1 MMEHIPR
8 EFQAIIG
15 CHSDV
20 EIRPLKYHPVS
31 DHGIGW
37 ETFVLMIGI
46 SRKILNIQTL
56 ISEVLICKALEAI
69 CSY

>member
-1 MMEHIPR
+1 MEHIPR
-8 EFQAIIG
+8 EFRAIIG

-37 ETFVLMIGI
+37 GNLCPNDRYY
-46 SRKILNIQTL
+46 SRKILNSQTL

>member
-1 MMEHIPR
+1 MSWKKWSEPWAVMMEHIPR
-8 EFQAIIG
+8 EFQTIIG

-37 ETFVLMIGI
+37 GNLCPNDGH
-46 SRKILNIQTL
+46 
-56 ISEVLICKALEAI
+56 
-69 CSY
+69 

>member
-1 MMEHIPR
+1 MEHIPR
-8 EFQAIIG
+8 EFRAIIG

-37 ETFVLMIGI
+37 GNLCPND
-46 SRKILNIQTL
+46 R
-56 ISEVLICKALEAI
+56 
-69 CSY
+69 Y